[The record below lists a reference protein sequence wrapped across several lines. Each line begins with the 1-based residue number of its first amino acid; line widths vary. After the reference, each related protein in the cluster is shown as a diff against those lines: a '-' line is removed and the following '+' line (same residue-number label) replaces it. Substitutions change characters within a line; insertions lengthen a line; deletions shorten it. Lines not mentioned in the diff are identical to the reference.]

1 MSKPGPRSGGRCP
14 LLPFV
19 LTVALLPA
27 GALAARTE
35 RDVLREA
42 ASVASAVM
50 SPFCPGRTLSACP
63 SPRAAEWRAEIGAW
77 VATGV
82 PRDEIVRRLQARV
95 PELNLTSDRNALYG
109 WIAPA
114 LALLVIGALVLGVGR
129 RLLRGRR
136 NEQPGALNTSASP
149 GPSAATTDDPALAPY
164 TELLEAELRRD

>member
-1 MSKPGPRSGGRCP
+1 MSKSGPRSGRHRPP
-14 LLPFV
+14 LSLV
-19 LTVALLPA
+19 LALALLPDS
-27 GALAARTE
+27 ALAARTE

-77 VATGV
+77 VAEGV
-82 PRDEIVRRLQARV
+82 PRDEIVQRLQARV
-95 PELNLTSDRNALYG
+95 PDLNLTSDRNALYG

-114 LALLVIGALVLGVGR
+114 LALLVLGALVLGVGR

-136 NEQPGALNTSASP
+136 HERPDALSASAGP